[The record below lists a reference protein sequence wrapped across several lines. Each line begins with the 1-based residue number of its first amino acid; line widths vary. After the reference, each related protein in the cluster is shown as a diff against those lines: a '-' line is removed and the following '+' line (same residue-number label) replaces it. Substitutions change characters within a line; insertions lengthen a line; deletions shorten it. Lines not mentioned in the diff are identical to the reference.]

1 MVKKVA
7 IISLSR
13 GILGEPFISHE
24 LKIGLDR
31 LKNYGLEVVTTESA
45 LKGVEYI
52 KNNPQARAKDLL
64 DSLNDKSIDMIL
76 CAIGG

>member
-1 MVKKVA
+1 MIKKIA

-24 LKIGLDR
+24 LEIGLNR

-45 LKGVEYI
+45 LKGMEYI
-52 KNNPQARAKDLL
+52 KNNPKLIKNIIKFQ
-64 DSLNDKSIDMIL
+64 
-76 CAIGG
+76 